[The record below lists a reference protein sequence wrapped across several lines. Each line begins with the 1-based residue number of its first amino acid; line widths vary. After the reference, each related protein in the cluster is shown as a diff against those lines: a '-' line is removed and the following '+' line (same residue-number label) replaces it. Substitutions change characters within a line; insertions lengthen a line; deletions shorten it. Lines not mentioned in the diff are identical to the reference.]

1 MLPEPSN
8 ILTGPTHQPITKKT
22 FLKWLGLGLVASV
35 IPGSVV
41 AEKSRRVVVWTGY
54 VAGFKFHDG
63 PHLIQTAALS
73 EGQLLKLVRQPNN
86 EHDPRAI
93 AIYRNGQM
101 LGYLPMRDNKV
112 LSALVDGKA
121 PLECL
126 VQALHSDRENQ
137 PWRQCKVELR
147 LLLPKEA

>member
-1 MLPEPSN
+1 MLEPLS
-8 ILTGPTHQPITKKT
+8 TPSSQPISKKT

-41 AEKSRRVVVWTGY
+41 AEKSRRIVVWTGY
-54 VAGFKFHDG
+54 VAGFKFHEG
-63 PHLIQTAALS
+63 QRLMQTAAMR
-73 EGQLLKLVRQPNN
+73 EGQLLDLVREPNN
-86 EHDPRAI
+86 AHDERAI
-93 AIYRNGQM
+93 AIYRDGQM

-121 PLECL
+121 PLEC
-126 VQALHSDRENQ
+126 VVHALHNDREDQ